1 MHNDFA
7 EKVYDTLCGY
17 LISEQCVPGVED
29 AFAPGSDCDRCYEAA
44 VEARERILQ
53 RLDVRDDADIDR
65 IFDALLHIAWQLG
78 LKMFAYGSRFGKGEL
93 QRGAGSAD
101 DDLKQF

>member
-29 AFAPGSDCDRCYEAA
+29 AFALGSDCDRYYEAA
-44 VEARERILQ
+44 TEARERILQ
-53 RLDVRDDADIDR
+53 RLDAKDDADIER
-65 IFDALLHIAWQLG
+65 IFDALLHIARQLG
-78 LKMFAYGSRFGKGEL
+78 LKMFAYGSRFGNEEAL
-93 QRGAGSAD
+93 QGAGFVG